1 MTGIARRRAML
12 VTLAGALTV
21 LPATLRGQSPA
32 WRISGTVSQV
42 WFGST
47 VRDTV
52 LDDFNG
58 RPTATAGWGLA
69 ADHSLGRVRAG
80 IGLTYTSSYL
90 EGYGPEVSLIDRDS
104 RMRQVEVAALL
115 TVPIARIG
123 DAGAEFLLTAGPT
136 LGFWSVTG
144 EDDRTTFGGLAALQL
159 AAPLGTGWRLLA
171 SAGGSLSG
179 SPIAEE
185 SVPSDFETTTLLAG
199 RVGVG
204 LQYGF

>member
-1 MTGIARRRAML
+1 MTGMSKRCALLVWLVGML
-12 VTLAGALTV
+12 AVP
-21 LPATLRGQSPA
+21 PAVLRGQSPA

-42 WFGST
+42 WFGRT

-52 LDDFNG
+52 LDNFNG

-69 ADHSLGRVRAG
+69 ADHAVGRVRAG

-90 EGYGPEVSLIDRDS
+90 EGYGSDVSLVNRDS
-104 RMRQVEVAALL
+104 HMRQLEVAGLL
-115 TVPIARIG
+115 TVPLTRLG
-123 DAGAEFLLTAGPT
+123 DAGAEVLLAGGPT

-144 EDDRTTFGGLAALQL
+144 EDNRTTFGGLATLQV
-159 AAPLGTGWRLLA
+159 AAPLGGGWRLLA

-179 SPIAEE
+179 SPIAEA